1 MSVSA
6 LTSDLKLRES
16 APLDLQTFT
25 QCSVFS
31 VLALLQ
37 VDGQLRTG
45 RDLAVAALLGA
56 EEFGSVQPSTLTS
69 VWHVSGAT
77 TQ

>member
-1 MSVSA
+1 MSAPA
-6 LTSDLKLRES
+6 LTPDLKLREI
-16 APLDLQTFT
+16 ALLDLQAFT
-25 QCSVFS
+25 QYSVIS

-56 EEFGSVQPSTLTS
+56 EEFGSVQPSTLSS
-69 VWHVSGAT
+69 VWHMSGAP